1 MKWKM
6 YIIVAWLLLPS
17 VALAQETVPANEVF
31 PFLAQPRSVA
41 LEGMAGAGSA
51 STSASAAMA
60 AFDNPAMLAFAPAK
74 LDAAISY
81 GRWAPA
87 SQNTLS
93 NNLGAG
99 VAVRLG
105 RRFAISAGAVMQ
117 LRPQQDFGAAYGV
130 YSPKD
135 LMVGLAASLAFSEHV
150 SLGVNGRYVRQQ
162 LMQDYAIGSAVFSAM
177 LQYHLKGLNVA
188 AGVANFGS
196 GVKSESEK
204 TAPLPTSARLA
215 ASYEFPLGPGAFGAA
230 LDADYYFTRKLGVS
244 VGVQYGFKDM
254 VFVRAGYRYASTGAA
269 YPSHLSV
276 GLGAK
281 WKGLGL
287 DISYVTA
294 NTQLGNSLCAGISY
308 RF

>member
-6 YIIVAWLLLPS
+6 HIVVAALFLPS

-135 LMVGLAASLAFSEHV
+135 LMVGLAASLGFSEHV

-162 LMQDYAIGSAVFSAM
+162 LMQDYAMGSAAFSAM
-177 LQYHLKGLNVA
+177 VQYRLKGLNVA

-196 GVKSESEK
+196 GVKSESGK

-215 ASYEFPLGPGAFGAA
+215 ASYEFQLGSSSLAAA
-230 LDADYYFTRKLGVS
+230 LDADYYFSRKLGVS
-244 VGVQYGFKDM
+244 AGVQYGFRDM
-254 VFVRAGYRYASTGAA
+254 FFARAGYRYASTGAA

-287 DISYVTA
+287 DVSYLTA
-294 NTQLGNSLCAGISY
+294 NRQLGNSLCAGISY

>member
-6 YIIVAWLLLPS
+6 HIVVAALFLPS

-41 LEGMAGAGSA
+41 LEGMAGTGSA
-51 STSASAAMA
+51 STSASAATA

-162 LMQDYAIGSAVFSAM
+162 LMADYAIGTAVFSAM

-196 GVKSESEK
+196 GVKAENGN
-204 TAPLPTSARLA
+204 TAPLPASARLA
-215 ASYEFPLGPGAFGAA
+215 ASYEFQLGSSSLAAA
-230 LDADYYFTRKLGVS
+230 LDADYYFSRKLGVS
-244 VGVQYGFKDM
+244 VGVQYGFRDM
-254 VFVRAGYRYASTGAA
+254 FFARAGYRYASTGAA

-287 DISYVTA
+287 DVSYVTA